1 MCYNPS
7 DYYLKT
13 VQDDY
18 TSIIFIMF
26 FYKQTRSDFS
36 LNRWGWKS
44 IVIFSCL
51 LVRKFKGRL
60 RCWIG
65 GKRLLSQWVALTEH
79 NRLWIFNHL
88 HNWVLYNL
96 ERKHKSRFNLLSF
109 GPSMSSRQVCVCVGT
124 EGLFV
129 FVFLSFQQPLSWQD
143 LIGYWG
149 REIDNSSHVVIHA
162 DHRVL
167 HIRTWSGV

>member
-7 DYYLKT
+7 DYYLNA

-36 LNRWGWKS
+36 LNRWRWKS

-88 HNWVLYNL
+88 HNWVLYNF

-109 GPSMSSRQVCVCVGT
+109 GLSKSSRQVCVCVVTGCFFNFCT
-124 EGLFV
+124 G
-129 FVFLSFQQPLSWQD
+129 SFNINRYPVCKYHPVLPAAIIMTRSNRILRQKNWQ
-143 LIGYWG
+143 
-149 REIDNSSHVVIHA
+149 S
-162 DHRVL
+162 
-167 HIRTWSGV
+167 